1 MTWRAYGDFRAPFE
15 GRAFIAYALRVAEES
30 ARLEIYRVLVS
41 ESLRL
46 QGQGLCHEAKYLDIA
61 YRKEPTREPSL
72 EEIIEGAGLEV
83 THEPA

>member
-15 GRAFIAYALRVAEES
+15 GRAFVRYALRLADES
-30 ARLEIYRVLVS
+30 ERREVYRVLVT
-41 ESLRL
+41 EYARA
-46 QGQGLCHEAKYLDIA
+46 GMGVGAEASYMDLVHQQA
-61 YRKEPTREPSL
+61 PAREKSI